1 MKKEIFHIAFSKLC
15 MAKAMT
21 ELYEANFKQVSKYV
35 HATSR
40 GHEAIQIALGM
51 QLLPQDYAFPYYRDD
66 AMLLAF
72 GMQPYDLMLQLMAKR
87 EDPFSGGRSYYS
99 HPSLRDDD
107 KPKIPHQS
115 SATGMQAIPAT
126 GVAMG
131 MQYIENFPEGAKTN
145 KRNDSFSD
153 LQTSYFDG
161 ILPITVCSLGDASV
175 TEGEIAEAFQMAAL
189 KQMPILYLVQD
200 NGWDISANAAETRAQ
215 NAFEY
220 AKGFKGLDAV
230 SIDGANFIES
240 YKAVEKVIATM
251 RKERRPYVVHAK
263 VPLLNHH
270 TSGVRMEWYR
280 DDLEEARS
288 RDPYPVLIQHLKEHG
303 FSEKEIK
310 KIEDEAIAK
319 VNSDFQSA
327 LQAEDPKPEDLFTH
341 DFAPTP
347 IIEEAG
353 DRFPEREEKAMMVD
367 CALFAIEELMKKH
380 KECLLYG
387 QDVGGR
393 LGGVFREA
401 ATLAQKF
408 GDNRVFNTPIQEAFI
423 VGSTVGMSAV
433 GLKPI
438 VEVQFADYI
447 WPGLN
452 QLFTEVSRSCYLTNG
467 KWPVSMILRV
477 PIGAYGSGGPYHSS
491 SVESVVTN
499 IRGIKIAYPSNG
511 ADLKGLLK
519 AAYYDPNPVV
529 ILEHKGLY
537 WSKVPGTKGATAI
550 EPSEDYVLPFGKAN
564 VLQEIWRQETK
575 ETLTLVSYGM
585 GIHWAMNASKGMRD
599 RVEVIDLR
607 TLHPLDEN
615 AVMKSVKKTGKC
627 LVITE
632 EPVENSF
639 ARALAA
645 KIQEVCFKYLDAPVM
660 TIGSENMPAIP
671 LNSTLEQTMIPSTDK
686 VRQKIMELVNY

>member
-1 MKKEIFHIAFSKLC
+1 MNKELLKTGFSNLC
-15 MAKAMT
+15 TAKAMA
-21 ELYEANFKQVSKYV
+21 ELYEENFKLVSKYV

-40 GHEAIQIALGM
+40 GHEAIQTALGM

-72 GMQPYDLMLQLMAKR
+72 GLKPYDLMLQLLAKKD
-87 EDPFSGGRSYYS
+87 DPFSGGRTYYS
-99 HPSLRDDD
+99 HPSLKDQD

-131 MQYIENFPEGAKTN
+131 MQYLEKHELDNP
-145 KRNDSFSD
+145 
-153 LQTSYFDG
+153 
-161 ILPITVCSLGDASV
+161 ILDTETQKQSKQVPPITVCSLGDASV

-200 NGWDISANAAETRAQ
+200 NGWDISANEAETRAQ

-220 AKGFKGLDAV
+220 AKGFHGLEAI

-240 YKAVEKVIATM
+240 YQALEKVIETI
-251 RKERRPYVVHAK
+251 RKERRPFLVHAK

-280 DDLEEARS
+280 DDLDEAKS
-288 RDPYPVLIQHLKEHG
+288 RDPYPVLKQQLLDHG
-303 FSEKEIK
+303 FSDTEVSQIEEVAKNNVQADFEK
-310 KIEDEAIAK
+310 
-319 VNSDFQSA
+319 A
-327 LQAEDPKPEDLFTH
+327 LKAEDPKAEDLYTH

-347 IIEEAG
+347 IL
-353 DRFPEREEKAMMVD
+353 EEKGVRAPEGADKVVMVD
-367 CALFAIEELMKKH
+367 CALFAVEELMAKH
-380 KECLLYG
+380 KACLLYG

-408 GDNRVFNTPIQEAFI
+408 GDSRVFNTPIQEAFI

-452 QLFTEVSRSCYLTNG
+452 QLFTEVSRSCYLSNG

-511 ADLKGLLK
+511 ADLKGLMK
-519 AAYYDPNPVV
+519 AAYHDPNPVV

-537 WSKVPGTKGATAI
+537 WSKVKGTQGATSV
-550 EPSEDYVLPFGKAN
+550 EPDEDYVLPFGKAWL
-564 VLQEIWRQETK
+564 LQEIWKQEAE
-575 ETLTLVSYGM
+575 ETMTIITYGM
-585 GIHWAMNASKGMRD
+585 GVHWAYNATGELGLRD
-599 RVEVIDLR
+599 RIEIVDLR
-607 TLHPLDEN
+607 TLYPLDETTI
-615 AVMKSVKKTGKC
+615 MTSVKKTGKC
-627 LVITE
+627 LVVTE
-632 EPVENSF
+632 EPSNNSF
-639 ARALAA
+639 ARALAG
-645 KIQEVCFKYLDAPVM
+645 KIQELCFKYLDAPVM

-671 LNSTLEQTMIPSTDK
+671 LNGTLEETMIPSSEK
-686 VRQKIMELVNY
+686 VKRKIEELMAY